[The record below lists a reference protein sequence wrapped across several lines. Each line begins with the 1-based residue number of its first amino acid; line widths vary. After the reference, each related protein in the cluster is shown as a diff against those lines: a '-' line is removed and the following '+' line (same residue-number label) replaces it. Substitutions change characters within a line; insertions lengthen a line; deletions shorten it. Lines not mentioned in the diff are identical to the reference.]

1 MRWGLSRW
9 AGARGSMKPTGA
21 KMKLDIIDPASE
33 EIVAHIAEDDAG
45 AVDAAVKKARAAFD
59 GGWRAS
65 SVETRQ
71 RALRAAAKA
80 IGDHVEELATLETLN
95 TGILLKD
102 ARARYAGR
110 AARNFEFFAEYIG
123 QTAGRVFD
131 QNPAYITSVR
141 REPIGVA
148 GLIAPWNLPLALGS
162 MKIAAAIAFGN
173 TCVIKPSEQA
183 PLAVIRLGEVLS
195 EILPEGVVQVING
208 RGHITGAALVAHA
221 DVAAIS
227 FTGGTE
233 TGRRI
238 AAAAGDGLK
247 PVTMEL
253 GGKSANIIFESADF
267 DRALDAALLGVFAN
281 NGQQCL
287 AGSRILVQRSIADRF
302 IEAFAARTRAIRIGH
317 PHDPATELGPVAS
330 ALQRDKVLA
339 AYAEAIEEGARSLA
353 GGKRAPGFE
362 RGYYVEPIAV
372 EAPSNALKVCQEE
385 IFGPFATIIRF
396 DAEEDAYAIANGTR
410 FGLVSYV
417 WTRDLA
423 QSMRAQE
430 RLESGVVWINTPV
443 TRELRAPFG
452 GVKQSGIGAEGGA
465 ACEAL
470 YTREKTITIPRDD
483 FPIERIGAA

>member
-1 MRWGLSRW
+1 
-9 AGARGSMKPTGA
+9 
-21 KMKLDIIDPASE
+21 MKLAIVNPATE
-33 EIVAHIAEDDAG
+33 EVVAEIAEDDAP
-45 AVDAAVKKARAAFD
+45 AVDRAVKRARAAFE

-65 SVETRQ
+65 SVEERQ
-71 RALRAAAKA
+71 RALRTAAAA
-80 IGDHVEELATLETLN
+80 IGRHVEELATLETRN

-102 ARARYAGR
+102 ARTRYAGR

-123 QTAGRVFD
+123 QSAGRVFD
-131 QNPAYITSVR
+131 QNPHYITSVR
-141 REPIGVA
+141 REPVGVA

-183 PLAVIRLGEVLS
+183 PLAVIRLGEILA
-195 EILPEGVVQVING
+195 EILPEGVVEVING
-208 RGHITGAALVAHA
+208 RGAVTGAALVSHP
-221 DVAAIS
+221 DIAAIS

-238 AAAAGDGLK
+238 AAAAGDALK

-267 DRALDAALLGVFAN
+267 ERALDAALLGVFAN

-287 AGSRILVQRSIADRF
+287 AGSRILVQSTIADRF
-302 IEAFAARTRAIRIGH
+302 IEAFAARTKAIRIGA
-317 PHDPATELGPVAS
+317 PDDPATELGPVAS
-330 ALQRDKVLA
+330 ALQRERVLA
-339 AYAEAIEEGARSLA
+339 AFAEAVEEGARPLA
-353 GGKRAPGFE
+353 GGQRAPDLARGF
-362 RGYYVEPIAV
+362 YIEPIAV
-372 EAPSNALKVCQEE
+372 EAPSNALKACQEE

-396 DAEEDAYAIANGTR
+396 DTEEDAYAIANGTR
-410 FGLVSYV
+410 YGLVSYV

-470 YTREKTITIPRDD
+470 YTREKSITIPRAD
-483 FPIERIGAA
+483 FPIERIGAG

>member
-1 MRWGLSRW
+1 
-9 AGARGSMKPTGA
+9 
-21 KMKLDIIDPASE
+21 MKLAIVNPATE
-33 EIVAHIAEDDAG
+33 EVVAEIAEDDAA
-45 AVDAAVKKARAAFD
+45 AVDRAVKRARAAFE
-59 GGWRAS
+59 GGWRGR
-65 SVETRQ
+65 SVEERQ
-71 RALRAAAKA
+71 RALRAAAAA
-80 IGDHVEELATLETLN
+80 INRHVEELARLETSN

-102 ARARYAGR
+102 ARTRYAGR

-123 QTAGRVFD
+123 QSAGRVFD
-131 QNPAYITSVR
+131 QNPQYITSVR

-183 PLAVIRLGEVLS
+183 PLAVIRLGEILT
-195 EILPEGVVQVING
+195 EILPEGVVEVING
-208 RGHITGAALVAHA
+208 RGAVTGAALVSHP
-221 DVAAIS
+221 DIAAIS

-238 AAAAGDGLK
+238 AAAAGDALK

-267 DRALDAALLGVFAN
+267 ERALDAALLGVFAN

-287 AGSRILVQRSIADRF
+287 AGSRILVQSTIADRF
-302 IEAFAARTRAIRIGH
+302 VEAFAARTKAIRIGA
-317 PHDPATELGPVAS
+317 PDDPATELGPVAS
-330 ALQRDKVLA
+330 ALQRERVLNA
-339 AYAEAIEEGARSLA
+339 FAEALDEGARPLA
-353 GGKRAPGFE
+353 GGQRAAGFA
-362 RGYYVEPIAV
+362 RGFYIDPIAV
-372 EAPSNALKVCQEE
+372 EAPSNALKACQEE

-396 DAEEDAYAIANGTR
+396 DTEEDAYAIANGTR
-410 FGLVSYV
+410 YGLVSYV

-423 QSMRAQE
+423 QSIRAQE
-430 RLESGVVWINTPV
+430 RLESGVVWLNTPV

-470 YTREKTITIPRDD
+470 YTREKTITVPRAD
-483 FPIERIGAA
+483 FTIERIGVG